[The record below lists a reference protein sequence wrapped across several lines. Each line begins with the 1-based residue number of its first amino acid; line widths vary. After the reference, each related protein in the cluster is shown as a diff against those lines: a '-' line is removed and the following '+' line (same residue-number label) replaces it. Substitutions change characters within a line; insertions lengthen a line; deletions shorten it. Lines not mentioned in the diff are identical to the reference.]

1 MDSGDDDMFA
11 NSDEEMSLSTETANG
26 NGMSNPV
33 EEHLLKQLNDI
44 QNRIDTTSDEI
55 SELKVTTAHVLNA
68 LQQRAL
74 YGENISSDSGSDL
87 YTVEGEPA
95 VKEQR
100 CNSISNA
107 DKNLE
112 IVSQW
117 QYILQDKWIIGV
129 ELQNRSC
136 CTLLNPRYYPYIR
149 DEMEICGE
157 SMFWKLKAESY
168 FHWEKINLIYP
179 GSVHVV
185 ATMVLDLPTFDRES
199 VVEYWSTISYE
210 IDEIQYQIPVPP
222 IQLTIAETIDSSC
235 IKFLEE
241 NEHSAVLALK
251 STCNAESIVRLLKNN
266 QDEYESWK
274 KQFFHFLGTKAF
286 ERVCSDIFLV
296 KEHLSLMYCLI
307 EIQSITV
314 NEMSVKIFA
323 RSVSQLN
330 VILHLLRDEFSKD
343 GHNVIVV
350 EEIDDYV
357 DAATALIR
365 ELELIRDKKSTLEI
379 QEAKAIT
386 DLLIS

>member
-1 MDSGDDDMFA
+1 MRERCLDVVAPQEAGSVPGTRTAMRVPRDA
-11 NSDEEMSLSTETANG
+11 CACRQGKIQRRTITAASCRSLRPRPTGPFYRQAPRRSRPTLPPDPRVPPG
-26 NGMSNPV
+26 PV
-33 EEHLLKQLNDI
+33 S
-44 QNRIDTTSDEI
+44 RGAS
-55 SELKVTTAHVLNA
+55 
-68 LQQRAL
+68 
-74 YGENISSDSGSDL
+74 
-87 YTVEGEPA
+87 
-95 VKEQR
+95 
-100 CNSISNA
+100 
-107 DKNLE
+107 
-112 IVSQW
+112 
-117 QYILQDKWIIGV
+117 
-129 ELQNRSC
+129 
-136 CTLLNPRYYPYIR
+136 TLLNPRYYPYIR